1 MCSIIRKICASLL
14 MLIGVFF
21 VVLFGGII
29 YLGGQTGYREGC
41 AWGFNKDDS
50 TDAQNGDE
58 PDASCYIPL
67 ITVPTGV
74 LFITLSCLLFS
85 MEEGRGQSFGDL
97 CSSLFKKLCACSGCR
112 TPAVWPL
119 ILDCECLPHGCRSG
133 TCSHH

>member
-1 MCSIIRKICASLL
+1 

-29 YLGGQTGYREGC
+29 YLGGQTGYRESC

-50 TDAQNGDE
+50 TYAQNGDG

-74 LFITLSCLLFS
+74 LFISLSCLLFS
-85 MEEGRGQSFGDL
+85 MEEGPGPSFGDL
-97 CSSLFKKLCACSGCR
+97 CSSFFKKNALAPDAEPQR
-112 TPAVWPL
+112 YDL
-119 ILDCECLPHGCRSG
+119 
-133 TCSHH
+133 